1 VRFLAR
7 LDHRLAI
14 LLIEHDMDVVFDV
27 AKHISVL
34 HFGEILETG
43 TTEEISRSRKVQQI
57 YFGTG

>member
-1 VRFLAR
+1 
-7 LDHRLAI
+7 
-14 LLIEHDMDVVFDV
+14 V